1 MNMKAFSTLVGLSAH
16 TLRYYEKVGLL
27 NNIQR
32 NSSGH
37 RAYTSKDLEW
47 VNFVKR
53 LKDTGMPLAEIQ
65 QYARLRE
72 LGSSTVLDRQQ
83 LLERHKDQLQAHI
96 ELQKSH
102 LLALENKISLYK
114 ANKVS

>member
-1 MNMKAFSTLVGLSAH
+1 MNMKAFSTLAGLSSY

-37 RAYTSKDLEW
+37 RVYTAKDLEW
-47 VNFVKR
+47 INFVKR
-53 LKDTGMPLAEIQ
+53 LKDTGMALTKIQ
-65 QYARLRE
+65 QYAQLRS
-72 LGSSTVLDRQQ
+72 LGPGTVLDRQQ
-83 LLERHKDQLQAHI
+83 LLECHKDQLQAHI
-96 ELQKSH
+96 ELQKNH

>member
-1 MNMKAFSTLVGLSAH
+1 MNMKAFSTLAGLSSY

-27 NNIQR
+27 SKIQR

-37 RAYTSKDLEW
+37 RVYTAKDLEW

-53 LKDTGMPLAEIQ
+53 LKDTGMPLAEIVK
-65 QYARLRE
+65 YAVLRE
-72 LGSSTVLDRQQ
+72 LGSSTVLARQQ
-83 LLERHKDQLQAHI
+83 LLEHHKDQLQAHI
-96 ELQKSH
+96 ELQKNH

-114 ANKVS
+114 ANKVR